1 MEAFLK
7 NIEVAFRRALIRF
20 LRPLVRRRRKTPVA
34 VDFNRCKFLF
44 IRQDRIGDVLISSP
58 LFAALK
64 MRHPDA
70 AIDVLLSSN
79 NHFVLA
85 NDPLIRKRWIYEK
98 TISSAWKILRGLWA
112 ERYDFVIDLMDN
124 PSATSTVICL
134 LSRARWTVGL
144 EKENSYAYDI
154 VVPLM
159 SRRDTHIV
167 DRIAR
172 LLHPFG
178 IEPEKENLR
187 IRYFVSQESMDRAR
201 SILDNYG
208 ISGAPIIGIN
218 ISAGDEVR
226 FWGVDNFRTLI
237 GSIQSKVGDYR
248 ILVLFKPTHES
259 TARSIAKD
267 LSGVFLSPVT
277 QSFDEFAALIKHLH
291 VLITPDTSA
300 AHIAAA
306 FQIPAVVMY
315 VQSNKDLRIWEPY
328 GSPHEVLVAD
338 VDDLTVISPR
348 AVFES
353 VERLLR
359 RTKNQDTTTAAVVG
373 R

>member
-7 NIEVAFRRALIRF
+7 SIEIIFRRALIRF
-20 LRPLVRRRRKTPVA
+20 LRPLVRSHRRPPVA

-44 IRQDRIGDVLISSP
+44 VRQDRIGDVLISSP

-64 MRHPDA
+64 VRHPEA
-70 AIDVLLSSN
+70 TIDVLLSSN

-98 TISSAWKILRGLWA
+98 NLSSAWKILTGLWA

-144 EKENSYAYDI
+144 EKDNSYAYDI

-167 DRIAR
+167 DRIAS
-172 LLHPFG
+172 LLLPFG
-178 IEPEKENLR
+178 IQPEKENLR
-187 IRYFVSQESMDRAR
+187 IRYFVSQESLRWA
-201 SILDNYG
+201 STILDNFG
-208 ISGAPIIGIN
+208 SPGAPIIGIN

-226 FWGVDNFRTLI
+226 FWGVDNFRSLI
-237 GSIQSKVGDYR
+237 GHIQSHLSGYR
-248 ILVLFKPTHES
+248 ILILSKPSHDS
-259 TARSIAKD
+259 MARSIAD
-267 LSGVFLSPVT
+267 GLSGVFLSPIT
-277 QSFDEFAALIKHLH
+277 KSFDEFAALIKHLQI
-291 VLITPDTSA
+291 LITPDTSA
-300 AHIAAA
+300 AHVAAA

-348 AVFES
+348 SVFEAF
-353 VERLLR
+353 ERLLN
-359 RTKNQDTTTAAVVG
+359 RTRTLEQSNSIAA
-373 R
+373 RS